1 MARKHGSKNAG
12 GVEAAAE
19 SEVESE
25 VESEAEVEVA
35 RVNGPSRDWTDVHVE
50 RWLPVLPTLDPDI
63 EGAVTR
69 IKKLTVHLR
78 RVREQSLVDFDLER
92 PEFDTLHK
100 LAGRGGRATPSELA
114 ADLDLAPASV
124 TGRLDGLERRGLL
137 RRTPSKA
144 DRRRVDVELT
154 ESGRSIWLGAMD
166 VLGHEE
172 YRLLGVLPKEE
183 RAQLSDMLRRIMVVA
198 EEGGGAQWK

>member
-1 MARKHGSKNAG
+1 MTPDETKSP
-12 GVEAAAE
+12 GVSRAHDE
-19 SEVESE
+19 
-25 VESEAEVEVA
+25 
-35 RVNGPSRDWTDVHVE
+35 PRDWTDGHVAQ
-50 RWLPVLPTLDPDI
+50 WLPVLPGLDPDI

-69 IKKLTVHLR
+69 VKRLTVHLR

-92 PEFDTLHK
+92 HEFDTLHK
-100 LAGRGGRATPSELA
+100 LSGRGGRATPSELA

-137 RRTPSKA
+137 RRTPSKT

-154 ESGRSIWLGAMD
+154 EEGRAVWLGAMD

-172 YRLLGVLPKEE
+172 YRLLGVLSGEE
-183 RAQLSDMLRRIMVVA
+183 RAQLSDLLRRIMVVA
-198 EEGGGAQWK
+198 EGGDAGGAGVINSGPAPASWSSP